1 MKKEEIFTL
10 HLIDGLQSNVG
21 GKPVFYKTLQ
31 LRETNVDDELIAVE
45 LAERVVYI
53 NGKPTLLL
61 SDEVYRVV
69 LTMRHV
75 DKFQCAGLDDIG
87 LDVLDLNM
95 FRRLSTFDMQRIEE
109 RCLLI
114 SLAAQVRYGLITA
127 ADFDKMI
134 GGDDEKGPH
143 VPRSEG
149 QAEGV
154 GSVGAEHQPGPSMLA
169 DNSAPNT

>member
-1 MKKEEIFTL
+1 MKKEELLTL
-10 HLIDGLQSNVG
+10 QLIDGLPSNVG
-21 GKPVFYKTLQ
+21 GKSVFYKTVK
-31 LRETNVDDELIAVE
+31 LRETNVDDELVAVE

-53 NGKPTLLL
+53 KGKPTLLL

-87 LDVLDLNM
+87 LDVLDLKM
-95 FRRLSTFDMQRIEE
+95 FRRLSAFDMQRIEE

-114 SLAAQVRYGLITA
+114 SLAAQVRYGLITQ

-134 GGDDEKGPH
+134 GGEEEQEPQA
-143 VPRSEG
+143 PRSEG

-154 GSVGAEHQPGPSMLA
+154 GGVGAEHQPGPSMLA
-169 DNSAPNT
+169 DHSASNT